1 MRSRAALATII
12 CALVFG
18 ASAPGAQTP
27 GSDRIAIAYVAPVD
41 GAHEPLYR
49 MLKEQRTLERVRE
62 LLSRIRW
69 PRTLRLE
76 LTGCE
81 GESNAWYEDAVVSV
95 CYEYLDDMW
104 RSANSS
110 RRPAYIARED
120 AFVGPVV
127 DTFLHEAGHAVF
139 DLLKIPLLGRE
150 EDAADQLAAYIVL
163 QFPKEKKK
171 RLILGSAYAYA
182 SELRVRSAR
191 DLTRPRLGFGRH
203 ITHADEHGT
212 PAQRLYNLLCIAYGS
227 DKDLFADVVSKGY
240 LPSARAEMCEDEYRQ
255 IDFAYRTLIAPH
267 VDK

>member
-1 MRSRAALATII
+1 MKRVAAIAVFVW
-12 CALVFG
+12 ALVSG
-18 ASAPGAQTP
+18 TSTAVAQLP
-27 GSDRIAIAYVAPVD
+27 VAERVAIAYIAPENK
-41 GAHEPLYR
+41 AHEPLYR
-49 MLKEQRTLERVRE
+49 MLMEQQTLERVQS
-62 LLSRIRW
+62 LLARMRW

-81 GESNAWYEDAVVSV
+81 GESNAWYEDAVIRI
-95 CYEYLDDMW
+95 CYEYLAGMW
-104 RSANSS
+104 KSANSS
-110 RRPAYIARED
+110 RRPPYLTRED

-139 DLLKIPLLGRE
+139 DLLKVPLLGRE

-163 QFPKEKKK
+163 QFPTDKKK
-171 RLILGSAYAYA
+171 RLILGSAYGYA
-182 SELRVRSAR
+182 SQLRVRRAR

-227 DKDLFADVVSKGY
+227 DKELFADVVKKGY
-240 LPSARAEMCEDEYRQ
+240 LPRGRAEMCEDEYRQ

-267 VDK
+267 LDK